1 MAWKCP
7 ACQTAI
13 RHDGDAPTPG
23 RLYRC
28 HVCHL
33 ELVVNER
40 THRLDLPPLIDT
52 ANQVPAV
59 RSRTKKR

>member
-7 ACQTAI
+7 ACETAI

-28 HVCHL
+28 HACRL
-33 ELVVNER
+33 ELVVYER
-40 THRLDLPPLIDT
+40 TNRMDLPQIIDT
-52 ANQVPAV
+52 ANDKKAP
-59 RSRTKKR
+59 RKPTKMR